1 MNTTF
6 LANTGLRVS
15 ELTFGTMSFGTTADE
30 AASRD
35 MFNMCVDA
43 GINMFDC
50 ANMYAN
56 GTSEKMLGKFIKGR
70 RDEFIITSKVYFPMS
85 SLPNDQGLSR
95 RHIMQAA
102 EASLKRLGTDYIDV
116 YYLHRFDDHTDLHHT
131 LRALDDLVTQ
141 GKILYP
147 ALSNFAAWQVTK
159 ALGICAR
166 EGWAKPICIQPMHNL
181 LKRQAEVELLPM
193 AQSEDLGVFPYSP
206 LAAGMLTG
214 KYNNDTPAEGR
225 LVESAQYKTR
235 YGQEHMLQVARD
247 FTDVAQDL
255 GHNPVALAI
264 AWSAATPGVTAPI
277 IGARHT
283 GQLKGVLEACDVDMT
298 PQLWQLLSALTPP
311 VPSAT
316 DRTEEGTDAQHST
329 R

>member
-1 MNTTF
+1 MRTTF
-6 LANTGLRVS
+6 LANTGLRIS
-15 ELTFGTMSFGTTADE
+15 ELTFGTMSFGSTADE
-30 AASRD
+30 ATSRD
-35 MFNMCVDA
+35 MFTMCADA

-50 ANMYAN
+50 ANMYAQ
-56 GTSEKMLGKFIKGR
+56 GTSEQMLGKFIKGR
-70 RDEFIITSKVYFPMS
+70 RDEFIIASKVYFPMS

-102 EASLKRLGTDYIDV
+102 EASLKRLGTDYMDV
-116 YYLHRFDDHTDLHHT
+116 YYLHRFDDHTDMHHT

-141 GKILYP
+141 GKILYS

-193 AQSEDLGVFPYSP
+193 ARSEDLGVFPYSP

-214 KYNNDTPAEGR
+214 KYNTSAPTQGR
-225 LVESAQYKTR
+225 LVESAQYQTR
-235 YGQEHMLQVARD
+235 YGQEHMLDVARA
-247 FTDVAQDL
+247 FTGLAEEL
-255 GHNPVALAI
+255 GHSPVALAI
-264 AWSAATPGVTAPI
+264 AWSRATPGVTAPV
-277 IGARHT
+277 IGARNT
-283 GQLKGVLEACDVDMT
+283 GQLEGALKACDIDMT
-298 PQLWQLLSALTPP
+298 PELWARISALTPP
-311 VPSAT
+311 VPNAT
-316 DRTEEGTDAQHST
+316 DRNEEGTAAQHSV